1 MHLGILIG
9 LILLNGIFAMA
20 EIALLSVRKAKL
32 KKLAEAGDSR
42 AEIALAL
49 NEEPTRF
56 LSTVQIGITAIG
68 LLNGIVGEAALSKP
82 LASILQSFLPIS
94 SSLAAGISTTL
105 VVLVIT
111 YVSIVLG
118 ELVPKRIA
126 QIYADSIARFIARP
140 IKMIAFFSR
149 PLVFL
154 LTISTETILRILG
167 MKRKERLLTE
177 EDIEAVLSEGSEAGI
192 IEKQEHEM
200 LQNVFALDDMPIAS
214 IMTPRSEIVLLDI
227 DSPEE
232 IALERVLSSD
242 HSRYP
247 VCHGGLQNLEGVI
260 SARRLLRQRLEGR
273 YFDVADVTPPI
284 FIPETLNAMQVLQ
297 QFKEMTAHMVFV
309 VDEYGDVLGIV
320 TLQDLLEA
328 LAGEFK
334 TKNPDDAEAVLLEDG
349 SWLLDG
355 LIPLTELKKKL
366 DIKNLPEEDKERYCT
381 LSGLLMWISGKLL
394 KEGEVVTWE
403 SWSFEITKLDGK
415 RIDKVLAKKSL
426 SED

>member
-82 LASILQSFLPIS
+82 LASILQSFFPIS

-105 VVLVIT
+105 VVVIIT

-177 EDIEAVLSEGSEAGI
+177 EDTNQLYLSPVLKALNI
-192 IEKQEHEM
+192 Y
-200 LQNVFALDDMPIAS
+200 QN
-214 IMTPRSEIVLLDI
+214 
-227 DSPEE
+227 
-232 IALERVLSSD
+232 
-242 HSRYP
+242 
-247 VCHGGLQNLEGVI
+247 
-260 SARRLLRQRLEGR
+260 
-273 YFDVADVTPPI
+273 
-284 FIPETLNAMQVLQ
+284 
-297 QFKEMTAHMVFV
+297 
-309 VDEYGDVLGIV
+309 
-320 TLQDLLEA
+320 
-328 LAGEFK
+328 
-334 TKNPDDAEAVLLEDG
+334 NPN
-349 SWLLDG
+349 SWNSL
-355 LIPLTELKKKL
+355 
-366 DIKNLPEEDKERYCT
+366 IKNCLNRDSRWNFSILENYNKIYKD
-381 LSGLLMWISGKLL
+381 LN
-394 KEGEVVTWE
+394 
-403 SWSFEITKLDGK
+403 
-415 RIDKVLAKKSL
+415 
-426 SED
+426 